1 MGRSERISSVILVI
15 FGLFVAYYAH
25 KYLKLGILIRPGAGF
40 IPFYIGVAQMI
51 LGIVWFF
58 STFITWKLPAKSEPG
73 CTEEILST
81 DEPRRYLILSRFL
94 PAVCLV
100 LLYAWFF
107 EKIGYVI
114 ATLLFMIGWQKIV
127 ERQTWLKATVIAVLC
142 AGAMYGLFGYLLK
155 IALPTG
161 LWFS

>member
-1 MGRSERISSVILVI
+1 MDRSEKISSVILII

-40 IPFYIGVAQMI
+40 MPFYIGVALMI
-51 LGIVWFF
+51 LGIVWFV
-58 STFITWKLPAKSEPG
+58 SAFIKWNVPAKSGPG
-73 CTEEILST
+73 CAEEIRTT
-81 DEPRRYLILSRFL
+81 DESRLNLILLRFF

-114 ATLLFMIGWQKIV
+114 ATLLFMIGWQKMV
-127 ERQTWLKATVIAVLC
+127 ERQAWLKTTVIAVLC

-155 IALPTG
+155 IPLPKG
-161 LWFS
+161 SWFS